1 MMHLDPQ
8 AHLFHVQSLYVQHL
22 PALRGFVLSLVTDFT
37 LVDDV
42 VQETFIVVTKKA
54 DEFQSG
60 SNFRAWAWTI
70 ARFKVLQALE
80 RARKINDRLSLEAI
94 EALCAHEEAE
104 SDWGTEQQL
113 GHLAGCVEALAPRA
127 RQAVTLRY
135 EQAHKPPEIAK
146 IMGWSVDA
154 VNVALSRARKV
165 LRKCVE
171 QRISLQG
178 A

>member
-1 MMHLDPQ
+1 MTADPQ

-42 VQETFIVVTKKA
+42 VQETFLTITKKA
-54 DEFQSG
+54 HEFEQG
-60 SNFRAWAWTI
+60 TNFRAWAWTI
-70 ARFKVLQALE
+70 ARFKLLQTLE
-80 RARKINDRLSLEAI
+80 RAKKHAERLSPEAV
-94 EALCAHEEAE
+94 EALCAHEDAE
-104 SDWGTEQQL
+104 SDWETEQQL
-113 GHLAGCVEALAPRA
+113 GHLAKCVENLAPKA

-135 EQAHKPPEIAK
+135 EQAHKPPEIAR
-146 IMGWSVDA
+146 IMGWGVDA

-171 QRISLQG
+171 ERTSLEG
-178 A
+178 T